1 MKISKDS
8 LVLYKE
14 APWVVKETIPMEGK
28 IEITGPRGKTM
39 KVREKDIVLL
49 SSGKTEN
56 LNKLFD
62 SAYLDE
68 KEKTLDLENKIKEI
82 WELAGG
88 EEISFG
94 DFSAMVFDSN
104 APYLQWLLY
113 KKLKA
118 SPWFTLELTEDSGLN
133 LPVLKPNSQI
143 LAKELIE
150 KKDKK
155 QKETRLREDAVK
167 RLKNREDFQ
176 DEDIPFLQEV
186 EAFALG
192 KSSKS
197 AILREAGIPETQE
210 KAHKILLQNGFWSIL
225 KNPWPTRRGITL
237 ASANLP
243 GEPVAEVPRLDLTN
257 QEKYRAYAIDNED
270 SSDPDD
276 AIGFDGDFLWIH
288 IADPSDTVLPDSPPD
303 IEARKRGSTNYLP
316 EGVFRMLGSEITLNY
331 SLGLEKISKAL
342 SFRLKL
348 DEKGDISSVRILK
361 TLVNVERLT
370 YKKASLLKD
379 SNELNALFRI
389 SQRNRERRLRK
400 GAVEINLPEVSI
412 ILKEGRVSI
421 EQCEQNE
428 AQAMVK
434 EMMLL
439 AGEGAAKFAFENSI
453 PFQFVSQEEPEIPK
467 NIPQGLAGE
476 YRLRRSMR
484 PRQVS
489 VNPSA
494 HHGLGLGMYAQVT
507 SPLRRYGD
515 LVSHQQL
522 SLFLEN
528 RKTMDKETLFDKIA
542 QGDIAA
548 SECIK
553 AERES
558 CFHWKLVYL
567 LQNPQWQGEAV
578 IVETGIPKAKILI
591 PELAMESQIN
601 IPGNLQ
607 LNDRIKVKAE
617 NIELWNLK
625 VDFVPV

>member
-104 APYLQWLLY
+104 TPDLQWLLY

-379 SNELNALFRI
+379 SSELNALFRI

-558 CFHWKLVYL
+558 CIHWKLVYL

>member
-14 APWVVKETIPMEGK
+14 APWVVKETIQMEGK

-104 APYLQWLLY
+104 APDLQWLLY

-558 CFHWKLVYL
+558 CIHWKLVYL

>member
-28 IEITGPRGKTM
+28 IEITGPLGKTM

-104 APYLQWLLY
+104 APDLQWLLY

-143 LAKELIE
+143 LANELIE

-558 CFHWKLVYL
+558 CIHWKLVYL

>member
-1 MKISKDS
+1 MKITKDS

-104 APYLQWLLY
+104 APDLQWLLY

-143 LAKELIE
+143 LANELIE

-197 AILREAGIPETQE
+197 AILREAGIPETQD

-243 GEPVAEVPRLDLTN
+243 GEPVTEVPRLDLTN

-558 CFHWKLVYL
+558 CIHWKLVYL

>member
-104 APYLQWLLY
+104 APDLQWLLY

-143 LAKELIE
+143 LANELIE

-453 PFQFVSQEEPEIPK
+453 PFQFVSQEEPEIPQ
-467 NIPQGLAGE
+467 NIPKGLAGE

-558 CFHWKLVYL
+558 CIHWKLVYL

>member
-104 APYLQWLLY
+104 APDLQWLLY

-143 LAKELIE
+143 LANELIE

-484 PRQVS
+484 PRQVG

-558 CFHWKLVYL
+558 CIHWKLVYL

>member
-143 LAKELIE
+143 LANELIE

-558 CFHWKLVYL
+558 CIHWKLVYL

>member
-28 IEITGPRGKTM
+28 IEITGPLGKTM

-104 APYLQWLLY
+104 APDLQWLLY

-167 RLKNREDFQ
+167 RLKNREDFR

-331 SLGLEKISKAL
+331 SLGLAKISKAL

-558 CFHWKLVYL
+558 CIHWKLVYL

-591 PELAMESQIN
+591 LELAMESQIN

>member
-143 LAKELIE
+143 LANELIE

-558 CFHWKLVYL
+558 CIHWKLVYL

-617 NIELWNLK
+617 NIEIWNLK

>member
-104 APYLQWLLY
+104 APDLQWLLY

-143 LAKELIE
+143 LANELIE

-379 SNELNALFRI
+379 SNELKALFRI

>member
-104 APYLQWLLY
+104 APDLQWLLY

-167 RLKNREDFQ
+167 RLKNREDFR

-558 CFHWKLVYL
+558 CIHWKLVYL

>member
-104 APYLQWLLY
+104 APDLQWLLY

-143 LAKELIE
+143 LANELIE

-167 RLKNREDFQ
+167 KLKNREDFQ

-558 CFHWKLVYL
+558 CIHWKLVYL

>member
-104 APYLQWLLY
+104 APDLQWLLY

-143 LAKELIE
+143 LANELIE

-528 RKTMDKETLFDKIA
+528 KKTMDKETLFDKIA

-558 CFHWKLVYL
+558 CIHWKLVYL

>member
-104 APYLQWLLY
+104 APDLQWLLY

-143 LAKELIE
+143 LANELIE

-155 QKETRLREDAVK
+155 QKETKLREDAVK

-558 CFHWKLVYL
+558 CIHWKLVYL

>member
-28 IEITGPRGKTM
+28 IEITGPLGKTM

-104 APYLQWLLY
+104 APDLQWLLY

-167 RLKNREDFQ
+167 RLKNREDFR

-331 SLGLEKISKAL
+331 SLGLAKISKAL

-558 CFHWKLVYL
+558 CIHWKLVYL

>member
-49 SSGKTEN
+49 SSGKTGN

-104 APYLQWLLY
+104 APDLQWLLY

-143 LAKELIE
+143 LANELIE

-558 CFHWKLVYL
+558 CIHWKLVYL

-625 VDFVPV
+625 VDFVPI

>member
-1 MKISKDS
+1 MKITKDS

-49 SSGKTEN
+49 SSGKTGN

-104 APYLQWLLY
+104 APDLQWLLY

-143 LAKELIE
+143 LANELIE

-558 CFHWKLVYL
+558 CIHWKLVYL

-625 VDFVPV
+625 VDFVPI

>member
-94 DFSAMVFDSN
+94 DFSAMVFDSK
-104 APYLQWLLY
+104 APDLQWLLY

-528 RKTMDKETLFDKIA
+528 RMTMDKETLFDKIA

-558 CFHWKLVYL
+558 CIHWKLVYL

>member
-243 GEPVAEVPRLDLTN
+243 GESVTEVLRLDLTN

-558 CFHWKLVYL
+558 CIHWKLVYL

>member
-1 MKISKDS
+1 MKITKDS

-49 SSGKTEN
+49 SSGKTGN

-104 APYLQWLLY
+104 APDLQWLLY

-143 LAKELIE
+143 LANELIE

-558 CFHWKLVYL
+558 CIHWKLVYL

>member
-1 MKISKDS
+1 MKITKDS

-49 SSGKTEN
+49 SSGKTGN

-104 APYLQWLLY
+104 APDLQWLLY

-143 LAKELIE
+143 LANELIE

-316 EGVFRMLGSEITLNY
+316 EGVFRMLGSAITLNY

>member
-104 APYLQWLLY
+104 TPDLQWLLY

-558 CFHWKLVYL
+558 CIHWKLVYL

>member
-49 SSGKTEN
+49 SSGKTGN

-104 APYLQWLLY
+104 APDLQWLLY

-143 LAKELIE
+143 LANELIE

-400 GAVEINLPEVSI
+400 GSVEINLPEVSI

-558 CFHWKLVYL
+558 CIHWKLVYL

>member
-14 APWVVKETIPMEGK
+14 APWVVKETLPLEGK

-104 APYLQWLLY
+104 APDLQWLLY

-558 CFHWKLVYL
+558 CIHWKLVYL

>member
-104 APYLQWLLY
+104 APDLQWLLY

-331 SLGLEKISKAL
+331 SLGLAKISKAL

>member
-28 IEITGPRGKTM
+28 IEITGPLGKTM

-104 APYLQWLLY
+104 APDLQWLLY

-143 LAKELIE
+143 LANELIE

-528 RKTMDKETLFDKIA
+528 KKTMDKETLFDKIA

-558 CFHWKLVYL
+558 CIHWKLVYL

>member
-68 KEKTLDLENKIKEI
+68 KEKSLDLENKIKEI

-94 DFSAMVFDSN
+94 DFSAMIFDSN

-143 LAKELIE
+143 LANELIE

-243 GEPVAEVPRLDLTN
+243 GESVVEVPRLDLTN

-331 SLGLEKISKAL
+331 RLGLEKISKAL

>member
-14 APWVVKETIPMEGK
+14 APWVVKETLSLEGK
-28 IEITGPRGKTM
+28 IEITGPQGKNM

-49 SSGKTEN
+49 SQGKTEN
-56 LNKLFD
+56 LNKVFD
-62 SAYLDE
+62 SATLAE
-68 KEKTLDLENKIKEI
+68 KEKTLDLENKIKEV

-88 EEISFG
+88 EEISFA
-94 DFSAMVFDSN
+94 DFSAMVFDGN
-104 APYLQWLLY
+104 KGDLLWILY
-113 KKLKA
+113 KTLKA

-133 LPVLKPNSQI
+133 LPVLKPNPQS
-143 LAKELIE
+143 LVNELLE
-150 KKDKK
+150 KKEKK
-155 QKETRLREDAVK
+155 QRETGLREEAVK
-167 RLKNREDFQ
+167 RLKSGEGFK

-316 EGVFRMLGSEITLNY
+316 EGVFRMLGSGITLNY
-331 SLGLEKISKAL
+331 SLGLEKKSKAL
-342 SFRLKL
+342 SFKLKL
-348 DEKGDISSVRILK
+348 DEKGEIISIRILK

-389 SQRNRERRLRK
+389 SQRNLERRLGN
-400 GAVEINLPEVSI
+400 GAVEINLPEVSVG
-412 ILKEGRVSI
+412 LKDGKVVI
-421 EQCEQNE
+421 EQHCQND

-453 PFQFVSQEEPEIPK
+453 PFQFVSQEEPEIPE

-489 VNPSA
+489 VSPSA
-494 HHGLGLGMYAQVT
+494 HHGLGLGMYTQVT

-528 RKTMDKETLFDKIA
+528 KPLMDKETLFDKIA

-558 CFHWKLVYL
+558 CIHWKLVYL
-567 LQNPQWQGEAV
+567 LQNPRWQGEAV
-578 IVETGIPKAKILI
+578 IVETGSPKAKILI
-591 PELAMESQIN
+591 PDLAMESQIN

-607 LNDRIKVKAE
+607 LNDRIKVRAE

>member
-104 APYLQWLLY
+104 APDLQWLLY

-143 LAKELIE
+143 LANELIE

-210 KAHKILLQNGFWSIL
+210 KAHKILLQNGFWPIL

-558 CFHWKLVYL
+558 CIHWKLVYL

>member
-104 APYLQWLLY
+104 APDLQWLLY

-143 LAKELIE
+143 LANELIE

-167 RLKNREDFQ
+167 RLKNREDFR

-558 CFHWKLVYL
+558 CIHWKLVYL

>member
-28 IEITGPRGKTM
+28 IEITSPRGKTM

-104 APYLQWLLY
+104 APDLQWLLY

-143 LAKELIE
+143 LANELIE

-558 CFHWKLVYL
+558 CIHWKLVYL

>member
-104 APYLQWLLY
+104 APDLQWLLY

-143 LAKELIE
+143 LANELIE

-591 PELAMESQIN
+591 LELAMESQIN

>member
-49 SSGKTEN
+49 SFGKTGN

-68 KEKTLDLENKIKEI
+68 KEKTLDLETKIKEI

-104 APYLQWLLY
+104 APDLQWFLY

-133 LPVLKPNSQI
+133 LPVLKPNSQN
-143 LAKELIE
+143 LANELIE

-558 CFHWKLVYL
+558 CIHWKLVYL

-625 VDFVPV
+625 VDFVPI

>member
-1 MKISKDS
+1 M
-8 LVLYKE
+8 
-14 APWVVKETIPMEGK
+14 
-28 IEITGPRGKTM
+28 
-39 KVREKDIVLL
+39 
-49 SSGKTEN
+49 
-56 LNKLFD
+56 
-62 SAYLDE
+62 
-68 KEKTLDLENKIKEI
+68 
-82 WELAGG
+82 
-88 EEISFG
+88 
-94 DFSAMVFDSN
+94 
-104 APYLQWLLY
+104 
-113 KKLKA
+113 
-118 SPWFTLELTEDSGLN
+118 
-133 LPVLKPNSQI
+133 
-143 LAKELIE
+143 
-150 KKDKK
+150 
-155 QKETRLREDAVK
+155 
-167 RLKNREDFQ
+167 
-176 DEDIPFLQEV
+176 
-186 EAFALG
+186 
-192 KSSKS
+192 
-197 AILREAGIPETQE
+197 
-210 KAHKILLQNGFWSIL
+210 
-225 KNPWPTRRGITL
+225 
-237 ASANLP
+237 
-243 GEPVAEVPRLDLTN
+243 
-257 QEKYRAYAIDNED
+257 
-270 SSDPDD
+270 
-276 AIGFDGDFLWIH
+276 
-288 IADPSDTVLPDSPPD
+288 
-303 IEARKRGSTNYLP
+303 
-316 EGVFRMLGSEITLNY
+316 
-331 SLGLEKISKAL
+331 
-342 SFRLKL
+342 
-348 DEKGDISSVRILK
+348 
-361 TLVNVERLT
+361 VNVERLT

>member
-104 APYLQWLLY
+104 APDLQWLLY

-143 LAKELIE
+143 LANELIE

-303 IEARKRGSTNYLP
+303 VEARKRGSTNYLP

-348 DEKGDISSVRILK
+348 DENGDISSVRILK

-434 EMMLL
+434 ETMLL

-558 CFHWKLVYL
+558 CIHWKLVYL

-601 IPGNLQ
+601 VPGNLQ

>member
-104 APYLQWLLY
+104 APDLQWLLY

-143 LAKELIE
+143 LANELIE

-528 RKTMDKETLFDKIA
+528 RMTMDKETLFDKIA

-558 CFHWKLVYL
+558 CIHWKLVYL

>member
-62 SAYLDE
+62 SAHLDE

-104 APYLQWLLY
+104 APDLQWLLY

-558 CFHWKLVYL
+558 CIHWKLVYL

>member
-104 APYLQWLLY
+104 APDLQWLLY

-617 NIELWNLK
+617 NIEIWNLK

>member
-1 MKISKDS
+1 MKITKDS

-14 APWVVKETIPMEGK
+14 APWIVKETIPLEGK
-28 IEITGPRGKTM
+28 IEITSLQGKTM
-39 KVREKDIVLL
+39 KVREKDIILL
-49 SSGKTEN
+49 SSGKAEN
-56 LNKLFD
+56 LNKLSD
-62 SAYLDE
+62 SSYLAE

-94 DFSAMVFDSN
+94 DFSAMVFDGN
-104 APYLQWLLY
+104 DGILLWVLY
-113 KKLKA
+113 KTLKE
-118 SPWFTLELTEDSGLN
+118 SPWFTIKLTENSGLN
-133 LPVLKPNSQI
+133 FPVLKPNSQDTVN
-143 LAKELIE
+143 EQIE

-155 QKETRLREDAVK
+155 QRESRLREDAIK
-167 RLKNREDFQ
+167 RLKNGEKFQ

-197 AILREAGIPETQE
+197 AVLREAKIPETQE
-210 KAHKILLQNGFWSIL
+210 NAHKNLLRNGFWSIL

-237 ASANLP
+237 ASASLP
-243 GEPVAEVPRLDLTN
+243 GEQVSEIGRLDLTN
-257 QEKYRAYAIDNED
+257 QEKYKAYAIDNDD

-276 AIGFDGDFLWIH
+276 AVGFDGEFLWVH
-288 IADPSDTVLPDSPPD
+288 IADPSDTVLPDSPSD
-303 IEARKRGSTNYLP
+303 VEARKRGSTNYLP
-316 EGVFRMLGSEITLNY
+316 EGVFRMLGSEITLKY
-331 SLGLEKISKAL
+331 SLGIEKISKAL
-342 SFRLKL
+342 SFKLKL
-348 DEKGDISSVRILK
+348 DEKGEIISIRILK

-370 YKKASLLKD
+370 YKKASSLKD
-379 SNELNALFRI
+379 SNELKTLFEI
-389 SQRNRERRLRK
+389 SKRNLERRLGK
-400 GAVEINLPEVSI
+400 GAVEINLPEVSVS
-412 ILKEGRVSI
+412 LNEGKVVI
-421 EQCEQNE
+421 EQCDQNE

-453 PFQFVSQEEPEIPK
+453 PFQFVSQEEPEIPE

-484 PRQVS
+484 SRQVS
-489 VNPSA
+489 VSPSA

-528 RKTMDKETLFDKIA
+528 KPVMDKETLFDKIA
-542 QGDIAA
+542 RGDIAA

-558 CFHWKLVYL
+558 CIHWKLVYL

-578 IVETGIPKAKILI
+578 IVETVNSKAKILI

-607 LNDRIKVKAE
+607 LNDRIKVRAE